1 MPPKKK
7 VRTSNDLFCKAA
19 LYEALKV
26 FAMLKKL
33 AWDWDFL
40 EYGKSRRS
48 QGPDREGLEYYFEVL
63 QAVLKFAPKG
73 FPSLAL
79 LKLVWTQLNE
89 KHNVMAEEVKAK
101 YKQKGIDSW
110 ASDACDKLRVMCS
123 HVVDLKKS
131 GTTFLSPKLEALVT
145 LIKPPSE
152 A

>member
-1 MPPKKK
+1 MPPEKK
-7 VRTSNDLFCKAA
+7 VRTSNDLFYKAA

-33 AWDWDFL
+33 AWDWEFL

-101 YKQKGIDSW
+101 YKQKGIDLW

-123 HVVDLKKS
+123 HVVDLK
-131 GTTFLSPKLEALVT
+131 
-145 LIKPPSE
+145 
-152 A
+152 